1 MGDCPLSIRR
11 LFARQHFIAL
21 GNHMDVKPGF
31 NGSTLTEKQLIEDC
45 LKGNARSQRRLF
57 QRFAGKMMTV
67 CRRYAYDQTEAED
80 MLQDAFIKVF
90 THLDQY
96 RFEGSLEGW
105 IRRIVVHCA
114 LKALQKKRIRF
125 TDLALETEALP
136 SPDAGALSAMSA
148 AELLKLISA
157 LPDGYRVVFNLYV
170 IEGYDHNE
178 IAALLD
184 ISPAT
189 SRSQL
194 LKARRALRDQII
206 ENKRLPNQYAS

>member
-1 MGDCPLSIRR
+1 VTD
-11 LFARQHFIAL
+11 
-21 GNHMDVKPGF
+21 
-31 NGSTLTEKQLIEDC
+31 KQLIEDC
-45 LKGNARSQRRLF
+45 LKGNARSQHRLF

-67 CRRYAYDQTEAED
+67 CRRYACDQTEAED

-90 THLDQY
+90 THIGQY
-96 RFEGSLEGW
+96 RFEGPLEAW
-105 IRRIVVHCA
+105 IRRIVVHSA
-114 LKALQKKRIRF
+114 LKVLQKKRIRF
-125 TDLALETEALP
+125 ADIAMEVDTIQNRDTD
-136 SPDAGALSAMSA
+136 ALSNLGA
-148 AELLKLISA
+148 AELMKLINA

-194 LKARRALRDQII
+194 LKARRALRDQIV
-206 ENKRLPNQYAS
+206 ENKRLPSKYAS

>member
-1 MGDCPLSIRR
+1 ML
-11 LFARQHFIAL
+11 
-21 GNHMDVKPGF
+21 
-31 NGSTLTEKQLIEDC
+31 
-45 LKGNARSQRRLF
+45 
-57 QRFAGKMMTV
+57 TV
-67 CRRYAYDQTEAED
+67 CRRYACDQSEAED
-80 MLQDAFIKVF
+80 ILQDAFIKVF

-125 TDLALETEALP
+125 PDIAVETEALP
-136 SPDAGALSAMSA
+136 SGDAGALSAMSA

-157 LPDGYRVVFNLYV
+157 LPDGYRIVFNLYV

-189 SRSQL
+189 MAYSKTSPPVSSWIRPVSFAIKNMTWSPL
-194 LKARRALRDQII
+194 GKV
-206 ENKRLPNQYAS
+206 S